1 MEVQKEQLM
10 PTLLDILEG
19 LHMILSQVHHGT
31 QTPNEGIK
39 FVVCM

>member
-19 LHMILSQVHHGT
+19 NCSLVLLRKLQ
-31 QTPNEGIK
+31 
-39 FVVCM
+39 